1 MQTTASSPP
10 PLLAA
15 PPRPAP
21 ASLACAALVDL
32 RPNGMCR
39 SYDAC
44 SDQCIKYRVGKTP
57 CIWLGPGRCRRS
69 QDILCRKPNVTRMA
83 RAIHLG
89 PVNFTDVNAS
99 CASRR
104 GCRFISAEAEA
115 ASQFQQ
121 EALQTYWDH
130 VAGHFAG
137 HMVEKARIALEPLID
152 AWRRTWIDRFCSG
165 LASDTVVRRAK
176 ACTPLYGRRVAE
188 YGIGTGVLARYLLTH
203 FNVSRYDGIDISAR
217 QLNATANAT
226 RSYVA
231 AGVVRLYHV
240 TGDGVEFAALR
251 PDTIITQSVI
261 QHFPSLG
268 YMDQFLSN
276 VERSGARHLML
287 QIRERPGYKPCCR
300 TALDYSKLQVTM

>member
-1 MQTTASSPP
+1 M
-10 PLLAA
+10 
-15 PPRPAP
+15 
-21 ASLACAALVDL
+21 
-32 RPNGMCR
+32 
-39 SYDAC
+39 
-44 SDQCIKYRVGKTP
+44 
-57 CIWLGPGRCRRS
+57 
-69 QDILCRKPNVTRMA
+69 TRMA
-83 RAIHLG
+83 RLG

-104 GCRFISAEAEA
+104 RCRFISAEAEA

-121 EALQTYWDH
+121 KALQTYWDH
-130 VAGHFAG
+130 VVGHFAG
-137 HMVEKARIALEPLID
+137 HMVEKAKVALEPLID

-165 LASDTVVRRAK
+165 LTSDTVVRRAK